1 MQINIQHCGPIM
13 LSGSVDWLPAGQE
26 TLDRGCPSDDW
37 EGLVHQSPRAEST
50 SFPTSSGHQPFKGDK
65 LQAYQCGR
73 LPLEPVW
80 SSGLPLLPIKRS
92 VDIDQYSHLWSVL
105 QNHCQQ
111 KKETVWRNEPW
122 HIRSMLGVPTLCFP
136 FLVTAVFLGLAVL
149 EVSLVS

>member
-92 VDIDQYSHLWSVL
+92 VDIEKVQSLWKRSAKSL
-105 QNHCQQ
+105 SAEEGNCLE
-111 KKETVWRNEPW
+111 KWTMAYTVNARGTN
-122 HIRSMLGVPTLCFP
+122 IVFP
-136 FLVTAVFLGLAVL
+136 FPCDSRLPRLSCAG
-149 EVSLVS
+149 S